1 MLPKIHRYREL
12 GEPRSSGNGIY
23 GGPGGSIEWL
33 RFTVAKRWIYE
44 IGRRS
49 MNTAQSISS

>member
-1 MLPKIHRYREL
+1 MKEV
-12 GEPRSSGNGIY
+12 PRSREADEVRSDLVRREPDGDD
-23 GGPGGSIEWL
+23 
-33 RFTVAKRWIYE
+33 AIYE